1 MHQTASAVL
10 KLFPLY
16 FNSVLVIASEMLVE
30 LESEKL
36 AKNVDFNTAKNV
48 QTQATLF
55 CCCNYFRTN
64 SYNVNS
70 DLFIVV

>member
-1 MHQTASAVL
+1 MHQTASAVP

-36 AKNVDFNTAKNV
+36 AKNVHFHTAKNV
-48 QTQATLF
+48 PKQAI
-55 CCCNYFRTN
+55 FRQILRT
-64 SYNVNS
+64 
-70 DLFIVV
+70 